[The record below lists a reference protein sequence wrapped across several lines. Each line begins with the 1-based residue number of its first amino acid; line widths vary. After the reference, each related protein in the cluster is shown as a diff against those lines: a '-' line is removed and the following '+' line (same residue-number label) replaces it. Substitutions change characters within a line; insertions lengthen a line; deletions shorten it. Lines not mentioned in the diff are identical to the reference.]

1 MKLRIV
7 IFAISLASILSLIST
22 ASAWEITS
30 QGENAIG
37 DRQFIAFEEDTLNSG
52 TFNSLGIACTESLF
66 EIKVASEER
75 FSSSRKARIRYDSK
89 TATTWSIKL
98 GPTDS
103 NGFLQAVEFQNP
115 KTIYKNL
122 LSSKTFVVQLT
133 TQNGGLYSMKFKVAN
148 TSKLSAGLRA
158 AGCKI

>member
-1 MKLRIV
+1 MRLRGV
-7 IFAISLASILSLIST
+7 IFTISLASILNVLPST
-22 ASAWEITS
+22 FAWEISS

-37 DRQFIAFEEDTLNSG
+37 DRQFIAFEEDILNSG
-52 TFNSLGIACTESLF
+52 TFNSLGIACTETLF
-66 EIKVASEER
+66 EIKIASQER
-75 FSSSRKARIRYDSK
+75 FISNRKARIRYDSK